1 MADIHQSG
9 TGPARRAF
17 LKRAG
22 MAGLGAAGLA
32 LGAIGWRH
40 ERAPDPIKVG
50 VLHSL
55 SGSMSISETALC
67 DAALLAIEEINA
79 GGGVLGRPVQAMV
92 EDGASDP
99 AEFSRKCA
107 SLLAQ
112 DRVCSIFGCWTSACR
127 KAMLPVLE
135 HYNGLL
141 WYPVQYEGNECTRQ
155 VIYTGSTPHQQVFPA
170 VLWLLHNG
178 HRRMYL
184 LGSDYVYPRTANRIV
199 REVLAEAGSQAVG
212 EEYVPLGARDFTAAI
227 ARIRAARPDVVF
239 STINGGS
246 NRTFYRQFHDAGLTA
261 AAMPIMAMSVAEA
274 EIRYI
279 DPAATTGH
287 YAAWAYFQSLP
298 GDANRTFIGNF
309 QDRYGNRRVTDDP
322 MEAAYFQVKLW
333 AQAVRQAQSTTTDA
347 IRQAAAGQTLEAPE
361 GRVQIDPVNRHTWK
375 WLRIG
380 QIQAD
385 SQFAVRY
392 SSVQALDPN
401 PWIPELNGGRACN
414 WSSGKVVPVSD

>member
-1 MADIHQSG
+1 MAKFPQGSTG
-9 TGPARRAF
+9 TARRDF

-22 MAGLGAAGLA
+22 VAGLGAAGLA
-32 LGAIGWRH
+32 LGAVGWQH
-40 ERAPDPIKVG
+40 ERTPDPIKVG

-55 SGSMSISETALC
+55 SGSMAISETPLC
-67 DAALLAIEEINA
+67 DAALLAIEELNA
-79 GGGVLGRPVQAMV
+79 AGGVLGRPVQAIV

-107 SLLAQ
+107 ALLAQ

-127 KAMLPVLE
+127 KAMLPALE

-141 WYPVQYEGNECTRQ
+141 WYPVQYEGNECTNQ
-155 VIYTGSTPHQQVFPA
+155 VIYTGSTPHQQVFPS

-178 HRRMYL
+178 HRRLYL

-199 REVLAEAGSQAVG
+199 RAVLAEAGHAAVG
-212 EEYVPLGARDFTAAI
+212 EEYVPEGTRDFTATI

-239 STINGGS
+239 STINGAS
-246 NRTFYRQFHDAGLTA
+246 NRALYRQFHDAGLA
-261 AAMPIMAMSVAEA
+261 AADVPIMAMSMAEA

-287 YAAWAYFQSLP
+287 YAAWAYFESLP
-298 GDANRTFIGNF
+298 GAANRAFIAKF
-309 QDRYGNRRVTDDP
+309 QNRYGDRRVTDDP

-333 AQAVRQAQSTTTDA
+333 AQAVRQAQSTTSGA
-347 IRQAAAGQTLEAPE
+347 IRQAAAGQTLQAPE

-380 QIQAD
+380 QIQSD
-385 SQFAVRY
+385 GQIAVRY
-392 SSVQALDPN
+392 SSVQPLDPN
-401 PWIPELNGGRACN
+401 PWLPQLNGNRACN
-414 WSSGKVVPVSD
+414 WPTGQVVPDSD

>member
-1 MADIHQSG
+1 MAETQPHR
-9 TGPARRAF
+9 PAATRRTF

-22 MAGLGAAGLA
+22 WAGLGAAGLA
-32 LGAIGWRH
+32 LLGWGH
-40 ERAPDPIKVG
+40 EQTPEPITVG

-55 SGSMSISETALC
+55 SGSMAISETALC

-79 GGGVLGRPVQAMV
+79 AGGVLGRPVRAVV

-99 AEFSRKCA
+99 AEFARQGA
-107 SLLAQ
+107 LLLTQ

-141 WYPVQYEGNECTRQ
+141 WYPVQYEGNECTQ
-155 VIYTGSTPHQQVFPA
+155 NVIYTGSTPNQQIVPA
-170 VLWLLHNG
+170 VQWLRQNG
-178 HRRMYL
+178 HHRFYL

-199 REVLAEAGSQAVG
+199 HRLLAEDGGQAVG
-212 EEYVPLGARDFTAAI
+212 EEYVPLGARDFSATL
-227 ARIRAARPDVVF
+227 ARVRAARPDVVF

-246 NRTFYRQFHDAGLTA
+246 NRVFYRQFYDAGLRA
-261 AAMPIMAMSVAEA
+261 ASMPIMAMSVAEA

-279 DPAATTGH
+279 DPVSTTGH
-287 YAAWAYFQSLP
+287 YAAWAYFESLP
-298 GDANRTFIGNF
+298 SAANQAFIAKF
-309 QDRYGNRRVTDDP
+309 KQRYGDRRVTDDP
-322 MEAAYFQVKLW
+322 IEAAYFQVHLW
-333 AQAVRQAQSTTTDA
+333 AQAVRQAQSLTTDA
-347 IRQAAAGQTLEAPE
+347 IRQAAAGQSLDAPE
-361 GRVQIDPVNRHTWK
+361 GRIHIDPANHHTWK

-392 SSVQALDPN
+392 SSAQPLDPD
-401 PWIPELNGGRACN
+401 PWLPEMNGGRACD
-414 WSSGKVVPVSD
+414 WSTGKAVPARG